1 MSNMIPQVE
10 DMLIDC
16 KCLGCRATTIANKVI
31 VLLLELDR
39 LADEV
44 TDGESDN
51 VALMAAKEVAAVR
64 DFIVEKFMEQETK
77 HAC

>member
-1 MSNMIPQVE
+1 MTKMMPEVE
-10 DMLIDC
+10 IDC
-16 KCLGCRATTIANKVI
+16 NCLGCKATTLANKAI
-31 VLLLELDR
+31 LLLLELDR

-64 DFIVEKFMEQETK
+64 DFIVERFMAQPDQV
-77 HAC
+77 AAN

>member
-1 MSNMIPQVE
+1 VAN
-10 DMLIDC
+10 
-16 KCLGCRATTIANKVI
+16 RAI

-51 VALMAAKEVAAVR
+51 VALMAAKDVAAVR
-64 DFIVEKFMEQETK
+64 DFIIERFMAQPDQ
-77 HAC
+77 AVGQ

>member
-1 MSNMIPQVE
+1 MTKMMPEIE
-10 DMLIDC
+10 IDC
-16 KCLGCRATTIANKVI
+16 DCLGCRATTVANKAI

-51 VALMAAKEVAAVR
+51 VALMAAKDVAAVR
-64 DFIVEKFMEQETK
+64 DFILEKFMAQPDQVV
-77 HAC
+77 AS

>member
-1 MSNMIPQVE
+1 MTKIFVE
-10 DMLIDC
+10 TQIDC
-16 KCLGCRATTIANKVI
+16 DCLGCKATTVANKAI

-64 DFIVEKFMEQETK
+64 DFIVEKFMAQTDQV
-77 HAC
+77 AAN

>member
-1 MSNMIPQVE
+1 MNTGSIVSNCGCVS
-10 DMLIDC
+10 
-16 KCLGCRATTIANKVI
+16 CRAVTVANQAI
-31 VLLLELDR
+31 VLMLELDR

-64 DFIVEKFMEQETK
+64 DFIVEQAVLKSTHTEP
-77 HAC
+77 APA

>member
-1 MSNMIPQVE
+1 MNAGTIIS
-10 DMLIDC
+10 DC
-16 KCLGCRATTIANKVI
+16 GCVSCRAVTVANQAI
-31 VLLLELDR
+31 ILMLELDR

-64 DFIVEKFMEQETK
+64 DFIVEQSMLKSAHT
-77 HAC
+77 APAPS

>member
-1 MSNMIPQVE
+1 MTKMFAETEINCE
-10 DMLIDC
+10 
-16 KCLGCRATTIANKVI
+16 CLGCKATTVANKVI

-51 VALMAAKEVAAVR
+51 VALMAAKDVAAVR
-64 DFIVEKFMEQETK
+64 DFIVEKFMAQPHELATN
-77 HAC
+77 